1 MSVVLSTNKSYLHDI
16 AEIVLKVALNT
27 ITINSPIY
35 FFNARSINGWKTI
48 KSYRSSLDVRGINGG
63 KT

>member
-1 MSVVLSTNKSYLHDI
+1 MTAYLQM
-16 AEIVLKVALNT
+16 KVALNT
-27 ITINSPIY
+27 ITINSLIY

-48 KSYRSSLDVRGINGG
+48 KSYRSSLDVRDINGG

>member
-1 MSVVLSTNKSYLHDI
+1 MSVVLSTNKSDYHEI

-27 ITINSPIY
+27 ITTNSLIY

-48 KSYRSSLDVRGINGG
+48 KSYRSSLDIRGINGW